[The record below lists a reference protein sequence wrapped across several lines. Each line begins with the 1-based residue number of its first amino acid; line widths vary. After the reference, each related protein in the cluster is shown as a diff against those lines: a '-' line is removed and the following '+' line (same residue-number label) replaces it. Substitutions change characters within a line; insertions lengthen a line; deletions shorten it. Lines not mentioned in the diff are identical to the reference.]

1 VLPPPFA
8 DPLEGDETQLY
19 LTKIQLCYSRAV
31 PEPIEPRWLVLIHQI
46 PPQPGYL
53 RVKVGRRLQGLGA
66 VAVKNSVYVL
76 PRSDQALED
85 FQWVRREIVAGG
97 GDGSVCEA
105 RFVEGLSDDSV
116 EALFNAARDA
126 DYDDLAREAR
136 ALQASLGRPRK
147 RPRASEQIEAALAR
161 LRKRLAEVA
170 ELDFFGASRRSAVE
184 GLLASI
190 ESALR
195 PPRSETAPSSAFPGE
210 VRGRT
215 WVTRRGLHVD
225 RIASAW
231 AIQRFIDPEARFRFV
246 RGEEPPVPG
255 ELRFDMFEADFTHEG
270 DRCTFEVLLRRF
282 ALEDKALARLGE
294 IVHDVDLK
302 DGKFNHPETVGLD
315 HLIAGIAMRHKE
327 DEARRRDGGA
337 VFEALYEYFRR
348 KR

>member
-1 VLPPPFA
+1 
-8 DPLEGDETQLY
+8 
-19 LTKIQLCYSRAV
+19 V
-31 PEPIEPRWLVLIHQI
+31 PGSPEPRWLVLIHQI
-46 PPQPGYL
+46 PPSPSYL

-85 FQWVRREIVAGG
+85 FQWVRRQIVAGG
-97 GDGSVCEA
+97 GDASVCEA

-126 DYDDLAREAR
+126 DYDALAREAR
-136 ALQASLGRPRK
+136 ALQAAAGRGRK
-147 RPRASEQIEAALAR
+147 RRGSGEPIEGSLAR

-170 ELDFFGASRRSAVE
+170 EVDFFGASRRNAVE
-184 GLLASI
+184 SLLASI

-195 PPRSETAPSSAFPGE
+195 PPKAEAAGNASAPGE

-215 WVTRRGLHVD
+215 WVTRSGVHVD

-231 AIQRFIDPEARFRFV
+231 LIRRFIDPDARFRLV
-246 RGEEPPVPG
+246 SAQEPAVAG

-270 DRCTFEVLLRRF
+270 ELCTFEVLLRRF
-282 ALEDKALARLGE
+282 ALKEKALARIGE

-302 DGKFNHPETVGLD
+302 DGKFAHPETAGLD
-315 HLIAGIAMRHKE
+315 HLIAGIAMRHKD
-327 DEARRRDGGA
+327 DEARLQDGAA

-348 KR
+348 RR